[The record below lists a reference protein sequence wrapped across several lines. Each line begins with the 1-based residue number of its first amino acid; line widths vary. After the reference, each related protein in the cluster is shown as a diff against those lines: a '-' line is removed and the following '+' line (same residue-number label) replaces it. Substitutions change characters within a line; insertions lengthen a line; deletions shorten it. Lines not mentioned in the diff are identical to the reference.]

1 MDDIMNALSQA
12 MSDPATAAQV
22 NGLIS
27 ALTGGGQA
35 GEDASHGQET
45 RQPGQP
51 TDADMAKLM
60 KIGTAVM
67 QSGQND
73 PNIALIMAL
82 RPLLKEETRAKA
94 DRVVKIF
101 RLLAAYPLIKDS
113 GLL

>member
-27 ALTGGGQA
+27 ALSGTGQA
-35 GEDASHGQET
+35 GSPPPPD
-45 RQPGQP
+45 QPP
-51 TDADMAKLM
+51 PAPDPDMAKLM
-60 KIGTAVM
+60 QIGTAVM

-73 PNIALIMAL
+73 PNIALITAL
-82 RPLLKEETRAKA
+82 RPLLKEETRLKA
-94 DRVVKIF
+94 DRLVKIF
-101 RLLAAYPLIKDS
+101 RLLSAYPLLKDS

>member
-1 MDDIMNALSQA
+1 MDDIMQALSQA

-27 ALTGGGQA
+27 ALSGSDRQENGSATGVPA
-35 GEDASHGQET
+35 APDPDIS
-45 RQPGQP
+45 
-51 TDADMAKLM
+51 KLM
-60 KIGTAVM
+60 SVGTAIM

-82 RPLLKEETRAKA
+82 RPLLKEATRYKA

-101 RLLAAYPLIKDS
+101 RLLSAYPMLKDS
-113 GLL
+113 GII

>member
-1 MDDIMNALSQA
+1 MGDIMNALSQA

-22 NGLIS
+22 NDLIS
-27 ALTGGGQA
+27 ALSGGGQA
-35 GEDASHGQET
+35 GPSAPPPS
-45 RQPGQP
+45 PA
-51 TDADMAKLM
+51 ADPDVAKLM

-73 PNIALIMAL
+73 PNIALITAL
-82 RPLLKEETRAKA
+82 RPLLKEETRLKA

-101 RLLAAYPLIKDS
+101 RLLSAYPLLKDS